1 MSKLLSIITI
11 TRNDLHG
18 LKASLHSITN
28 QNCSPDD
35 FEWIVIDGDSNDGS
49 VDYLQN
55 LSPDFYYT
63 YISEKDRGIFDAM
76 NKGVKRISGQYLLFL
91 NAGDVLKN
99 DFVLNNIS
107 PYLKK
112 NMSNI
117 IAGTVDMKWKDLT
130 SNVNLFPWVPHQAA
144 FIHKSCFRDQCYD
157 NSMNFYGDLKFWMT
171 LKAQGLFR
179 VQRENIVIAEFY
191 MGGAGNKPKNIFK
204 RLSERNKLGVDFNES
219 YLKVIARTNLFLL
232 LYFVWKILGLRYYY
246 KIIMGAKN

>member
-1 MSKLLSIITI
+1 MSKLLSIITV

-18 LKASLHSITN
+18 LKSSFQSISN

-91 NAGDVLKN
+91 NAGDILKN
-99 DFVLNNIS
+99 DYVLTNIF

-112 NMSNI
+112 ESSKI
-117 IAGTVDMKWKDLT
+117 VAGTVTCKWKDLS
-130 SNVNLFPWVPHQAA
+130 SNIKCLPWIPHQTA
-144 FIHKSCFRDQCYD
+144 FIHRSCFRDQCYD
-157 NSMNFYGDLKFWMT
+157 SDMSFYGDLKFWMT
-171 LKAQGLFR
+171 LKAKGLFFPER
-179 VQRENIVIAEFY
+179 VDIEVAEFY
-191 MGGAGNKPKNIFK
+191 MGGVGNNPRNIFK
-204 RLSERNKLGVDFNES
+204 RLKERNKLGIAFNEP
-219 YLKVIARTNLFLL
+219 YLKAIARTLVFVS
-232 LYFVWKILGLRYYY
+232 LYFTWKVLGLRYYY
-246 KIIMGAKN
+246 KLIMGTKN